1 MVLTDFET
9 RRREMVWTQ
18 LESRDITDPHV
29 LKAMEK
35 VPRHLFMPVEM
46 WDKAY
51 DDIPLPI
58 GEEQT
63 ISQPYMVACMT
74 QALNLRVTDRVLE
87 IGTGSGYQTAV
98 LAELVDRLYTVEI
111 RSVLLERARAV
122 LEELGYGN
130 KITFHAGDGHIGY
143 DEEAPYD
150 AIIVTAAAGRVPPA
164 LVSQLAD
171 GGRLVIPVGVT
182 ERQVLYRIT
191 RRGGSIEE
199 ERLLSCVFVPMV
211 GNKDIGDKGIKG
223 ITDINDIND
232 VKNFG

>member
-9 RRREMVWTQ
+9 RRREMVWAQ

-51 DDIPLPI
+51 DDMPAPI

-111 RSVLLERARAV
+111 RPVLLERARAV

-150 AIIVTAAAGRVPPA
+150 AIIVTAAADRVPPA

-191 RRGGSIEE
+191 RRGDTTEE
-199 ERLLSCVFVPMV
+199 EQLLSCVFVPMV
-211 GNKDIGDKGIKG
+211 CDKDID
-223 ITDINDIND
+223 DI
-232 VKNFG
+232 KNFR